1 MNVLNYSKKISTD
14 DFMGG
19 VSPPANKH
27 KEEIIMYMLEIANLT
42 KKFGRFTALN
52 QVNLQVKEG
61 EVFGF
66 IGPNGA
72 GKTTTI
78 RVLLGI
84 LQATEGSAHVFGMD
98 AWKNAVEIHKR
109 IAYVPGDVNLWPNLT
124 GGEVID
130 LFVSLRQ
137 KSDKEKREKLIKKF
151 ELDPSKKCRTYSK
164 GNRQKVALIAAFA
177 SDADLYILDEP
188 TSGLDPLME
197 QIFQEC
203 VSEIK
208 TAGKSIFLSSHILQ
222 EVERLCDRV
231 GIIREGRVVET
242 GTLEDLRHLT
252 QISMNIAT
260 QSEPEGLA
268 QVKGV
273 HNIEKYGDGL
283 SFLVDQTQIPE
294 VVSFISKFGVTRL
307 ESTLPTLEELF
318 MKHYSDNSTGGE

>member
-1 MNVLNYSKKISTD
+1 
-14 DFMGG
+14 
-19 VSPPANKH
+19 
-27 KEEIIMYMLEIANLT
+27 MYMLEIANLT